1 MEAMPTAMAATTAE
15 DIMATVAATA
25 TATATTM
32 ADQVGI
38 AQEDQADME
47 A

>member
-25 TATATTM
+25 TATTM

>member
-15 DIMATVAATA
+15 DIMATEAATP
-25 TATATTM
+25 TATTR
-32 ADQVGI
+32 ADRVEI